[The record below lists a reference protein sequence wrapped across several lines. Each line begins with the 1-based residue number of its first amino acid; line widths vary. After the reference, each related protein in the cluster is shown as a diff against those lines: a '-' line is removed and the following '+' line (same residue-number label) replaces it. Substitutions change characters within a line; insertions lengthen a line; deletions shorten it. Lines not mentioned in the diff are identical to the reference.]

1 MDTSRI
7 PSADTSQWQRTSVQM
22 RFGDIDMFGHVNN
35 GAYFQYADLGKFRFF
50 TELMEEPFDPTRNGL
65 VIANI
70 NCNFYQQTFMSETV
84 TVLTAL
90 VHLGNSSLT
99 IEQRIMADA
108 EEIPHAIIRSVLVQL
123 DPQTGQSRPFD
134 PIWRSRLEKVLL
146 PQNQ

>member
-7 PSADTSQWQRTSVQM
+7 PPADTSHWHRTSVQM
-22 RFGDIDMFGHVNN
+22 RFSDIDMFGHVNN

-50 TELMEEPFDPTRNGL
+50 TELMDEPFDPTKNGL

-84 TVLTAL
+84 NVLTAL

-99 IEQRIMADA
+99 IEQRIIADDQ
-108 EEIPHAIIRSVLVQL
+108 EIPHAIIRSILVQL
-123 DPQTGQSRPFD
+123 DPATGLSKPFD
-134 PIWRSRLEKVLL
+134 AIWRQRLENVLI
-146 PQNQ
+146 PQK